1 MPERIISADSHF
13 DIPFK
18 RVLAHIPQK
27 YRETAV
33 AMRAGQV
40 ARSMKA
46 VNDASAKPVLRNKPG
61 GLPRAPQVPRPE
73 GELHPAAGRPGRS
86 DPHAR
91 LADMDVDQVDAEV
104 LYLNFDFG
112 TVEML
117 YGLDDAACSAGFH
130 ALATAAI
137 EVAAVDP
144 DRLVPVYPIALHDLD
159 FSIKE
164 ANRIAGAGGRAVVLP
179 SYPPEF
185 SLAPY
190 WDEVYDPLFS
200 TLEDLGIAISQ
211 HFHKRRAREI
221 GGWDPTPARAI
232 RRSLPPIFMSELLG
246 GWVLTGIFDR
256 HPRLKVVLAES
267 GLGWIPYYL
276 QRLDK
281 MKERHGWA
289 KVGMTLPKLPS
300 EYWYS
305 NMAATFEEDV
315 VGMKLLD
322 ELGVDNVMWA
332 TDYPH
337 PDCTWPESQ
346 KVIHEHFNSVAPDV
360 MRKIIGG
367 NAARI
372 YNL

>member
-13 DIPFK
+13 EIPFDK
-18 RVLAHIPQK
+18 VLEHLPEQH
-27 YRETAV
+27 REAAV
-33 AMRAGQV
+33 AMRAGLMEQMLKV
-40 ARSMKA
+40 MGDPSA
-46 VNDASAKPVLRNKPG
+46 AKPALRNKPSG
-61 GLPRAPQVPRPE
+61 STQAPQVPRPQ
-73 GELHPAAGRPGRS
+73 GQAWPAEGRPGGS

-91 LADMDVDQVDAEV
+91 LADMDTDQVDAEV
-104 LYLNFDFG
+104 LYLNFGDVDMF
-112 TVEML
+112 
-117 YGLDDAACSAGFH
+117 YQLDDEGCSAGFH
-130 ALATAAI
+130 AFTTAAI
-137 EVAAVDP
+137 EVASVNP

-164 ANRIAGAGGRAVVLP
+164 VNRIAGEGGRAVMLP
-179 SYPPEF
+179 AYPTDF

-200 TLEDLGIAISQ
+200 VLEDLEIAVSQ
-211 HFHKRRAREI
+211 HVNVWQSNEI
-221 GGWDPTPARAI
+221 GTWDPTPARAI
-232 RRSLPPIFMSELLG
+232 MQSLPPIFMSELLG

-256 HPRLKVVLAES
+256 HPRLTVVLVEA

-281 MKERHGWA
+281 MKDRHGWE
-289 KVGMTLPKLPS
+289 KRGMTLPKLPS

-315 VGMKLLD
+315 VAMKLLD

-346 KVIHEHFNSVAPDV
+346 QVIHEHFDDMPPDV

-372 YNL
+372 YRL